1 MGVASRKE
9 IRDSVLDTTRQE
21 NVQIGLLVN
30 DFINLTL
37 NEINDPGWAFPKN
50 FNHLWS
56 WLKSK
61 TTFST
66 VASQED
72 YVLGR
77 EVDKIAL
84 LRQTTSPTRLL
95 RMTDE
100 QFYKRDANPTATG
113 NPLLYRTWEVDGV
126 STRLTTADT
135 IDVVSSSA
143 SDAGSSELAVTV
155 SGYVSEI
162 GR

>member
-30 DFINLTL
+30 D
-37 NEINDPGWAFPKN
+37 

-143 SDAGSSELAVTV
+143 SDAGSSELAVK
-155 SGYVSEI
+155 
-162 GR
+162 